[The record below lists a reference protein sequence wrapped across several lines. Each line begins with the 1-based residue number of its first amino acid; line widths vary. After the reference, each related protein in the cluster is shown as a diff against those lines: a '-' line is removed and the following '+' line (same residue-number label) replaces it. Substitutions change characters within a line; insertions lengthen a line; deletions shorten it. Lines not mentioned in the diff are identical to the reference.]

1 MMRWVIHTHGLNLN
15 MISRMDYNWVKRDFH
30 NFVNSTGCLMTRFPL
45 NGRRFWNFG
54 ESSDGF
60 CKF

>member
-30 NFVNSTGCLMTRFPL
+30 NFVNSTGCLMTRFH
-45 NGRRFWNFG
+45 
-54 ESSDGF
+54 
-60 CKF
+60 